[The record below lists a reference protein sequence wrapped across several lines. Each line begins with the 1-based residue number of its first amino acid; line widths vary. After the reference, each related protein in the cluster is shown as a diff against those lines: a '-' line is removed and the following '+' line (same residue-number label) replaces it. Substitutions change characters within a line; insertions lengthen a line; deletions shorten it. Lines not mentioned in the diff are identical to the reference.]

1 MTNDQIWMA
10 IGFGGQFVFSARF
23 LVQWLSSESA
33 KKSVFPIAFWY
44 LSIGGG
50 VSLLAYA
57 IHRRDPVFIAG
68 QASGLLIYA
77 RNLQLIRAEQA
88 DRSGSHASGPVGS
101 PEPAPG

>member
-57 IHRRDPVFIAG
+57 VHRRDPVFIAG

-88 DRSGSHASGPVGS
+88 DRSGCRASSPVGS
-101 PEPAPG
+101 VEPSPG